1 MARTK
6 FSTEI
11 VRNSD
16 LLRYLYETFTLEE
29 INTGELYHESIYK
42 FFYINGKGLPNDS
55 VNIDMQFNIDLDGK
69 ITCRWVP
76 STI

>member
-55 VNIDMQFNIDLDGK
+55 VNIDLHFDIDLDGK
-69 ITCRWVP
+69 IACSWVP
-76 STI
+76 SAV

>member
-11 VRNSD
+11 VNNSN

-29 INTGELYHESIYK
+29 INTGELYHESLYK

-55 VNIDMQFNIDLDGK
+55 IYIDLEFNTDLDGK
-69 ITCRWVP
+69 ITCRWYP
-76 STI
+76 SVL